1 MFGLQPSQELEHRDT
16 MDAVGRM
23 SEAANH
29 ATNLLSAAEQPDDGA
44 TTSGAPKAMQTRM
57 AGV

>member
-1 MFGLQPSQELEHRDT
+1 

-29 ATNLLSAAEQPDDGA
+29 ASNLLSAAELPDEGT
-44 TTSGAPKAMQTRM
+44 TTSAAPKEMQAKM